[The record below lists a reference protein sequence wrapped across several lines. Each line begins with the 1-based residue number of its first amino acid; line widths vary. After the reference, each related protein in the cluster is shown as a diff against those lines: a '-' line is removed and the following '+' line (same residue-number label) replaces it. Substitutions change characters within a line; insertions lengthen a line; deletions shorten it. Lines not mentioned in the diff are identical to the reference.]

1 MSSKSKFGHGQL
13 PDISVPEFIRKQ
25 NVKMLPLEFLE
36 DITNSVEEHTCDLV
50 DSLEN
55 TIQSRKEFKTKQK
68 DVINQGLEKV
78 LVLLQGSVDKKF
90 DLFEEYLKENI
101 SSISE
106 VKKGQKSPAKRKSV
120 TTVKQKGKKKSPTKG
135 EQQLQSELQGL
146 KEKIAEAENK
156 KGVLKRKTNDLYRE
170 VESTQQFAKKLKIIP
185 QICEEN
191 ELESLPSALQ
201 EIIDQSG
208 KLYNLLL
215 RMNRAQERMESNST
229 EDNYITGNKKSPITS
244 KTVRAEDL
252 KRLNT
257 HL

>member
-25 NVKMLPLEFLE
+25 NVKMQPLEFLE

-50 DSLEN
+50 DSLES

-106 VKKGQKSPAKRKSV
+106 VKKGQKSPAKRKSAA
-120 TTVKQKGKKKSPTKG
+120 TVAKQKGKKKSPTKG

-156 KGVLKRKTNDLYRE
+156 KEVLKRKTNDLYRE
-170 VESTQQFAKKLKIIP
+170 VESTQQFAK
-185 QICEEN
+185 N
-191 ELESLPSALQ
+191 
-201 EIIDQSG
+201 
-208 KLYNLLL
+208 
-215 RMNRAQERMESNST
+215 
-229 EDNYITGNKKSPITS
+229 
-244 KTVRAEDL
+244 
-252 KRLNT
+252 
-257 HL
+257 